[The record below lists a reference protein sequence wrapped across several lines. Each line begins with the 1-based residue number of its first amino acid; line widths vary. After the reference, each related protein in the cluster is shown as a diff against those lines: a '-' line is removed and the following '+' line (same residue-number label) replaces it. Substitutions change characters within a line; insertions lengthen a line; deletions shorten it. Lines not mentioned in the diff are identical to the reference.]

1 MLFSSQISELTAE
14 EEMRKAFAV
23 FDLVCFFK
31 VNTLMAFTLLTGWK
45 RDRVQVWAEVRHAQ
59 PGGAGHNRGVP
70 VSGWGEYKNIDS
82 AQSCL
87 LFSQEADIDG
97 DGHINYEEFYFY
109 MNSGANMRDAK

>member
-45 RDRVQVWAEVRHAQ
+45 RDRVQV
-59 PGGAGHNRGVP
+59 
-70 VSGWGEYKNIDS
+70 
-82 AQSCL
+82 
-87 LFSQEADIDG
+87 
-97 DGHINYEEFYFY
+97 
-109 MNSGANMRDAK
+109 